1 MLLLRLVFACGR
13 FFRSAE
19 PEGGGSDIGGRAAPV
34 ASQAGSRESSGGG
47 PAHLTIRE

>member
-13 FFRSAE
+13 FFRPAE

-34 ASQAGSRESSGGG
+34 ASQAGSQESSGGG
-47 PAHLTIRE
+47 PPHLTIRE